1 MTLKLILMALLAH
14 LIGDFILQG
23 EWLTH
28 LRFPSE
34 LFQKGATLTP
44 FEAFKAKRHIYL
56 ATQKLEKQVRP
67 TFLKGSSRFKD
78 DDYKQTLETLILQPP
93 SYKTLLKATYKG
105 NVLHGMLQGLSFYLV
120 ISLYPYLTQQTLSL
134 PFINGLVLVG
144 GYSFLHIF
152 IDQLKV
158 CLTFRYLKHAHHI
171 SFFIMDQFLHLATFF
186 LLPSFYHLN
195 LFLNLSPLNLFLT
208 DPKSF
213 FLLEKELWICITV
226 LITTVFAGIF
236 IKKLMEHIDEKE
248 VEVPL
253 EEPHTEMR
261 HGGYIIG
268 ILERILVASAIL
280 MGHPQL
286 IGYILTAK
294 SIARLKKLKDDK
306 FAEYFLIGNFLSF
319 TFAIGGGVFLRFL
332 FTA

>member
-1 MTLKLILMALLAH
+1 MALLAH

-23 EWLTH
+23 EWLTR

-44 FEAFKAKRHIYL
+44 FEAFKAKMHIYL

-78 DDYKQTLETLILQPP
+78 DNCKQTLETLILQPP
-93 SYKTLLKATYKG
+93 SYRTILKATYKG
-105 NVLHGMLQGLSFYLV
+105 NVLHGMLQGLSLYLV
-120 ISLYPYLTQQTLSL
+120 ISLYPYLTHQTLSL
-134 PFINGLVLVG
+134 PFISGLVLVG

-171 SFFIMDQFLHLATFF
+171 SFFIMDQLLHLTTFF

-195 LFLNLSPLNLFLT
+195 LFLNLSPLNLFLA

-253 EEPHTEMR
+253 EETHTEMR

-319 TFAIGGGVFLRFL
+319 TFAIGGSVFLRFL

>member
-23 EWLTH
+23 EWLTR

-34 LFQKGATLTP
+34 LFQSGASLTP

-56 ATQKLEKQVRP
+56 ATQKLEKHINP
-67 TFLKGSSRFKD
+67 TFLKKPLGFKD
-78 DDYKQTLETLILQPP
+78 NDLNHTLETYLLPPP
-93 SYKTLLKATYKG
+93 SFRTLLKATYKG
-105 NVLHGMLQGLSFYLV
+105 NLLHGMLQGLSFYLV
-120 ISLYPYLTQQTLSL
+120 LSLYPYLTQQTLSL
-134 PFINGLVLVG
+134 PFINAFVLIG
-144 GYSFLHIF
+144 GYTFLHIF

-158 CLTFRYLKHAHHI
+158 CLTFRYLKHAHHM
-171 SFFIMDQFLHLATFF
+171 SFFIIDQLLHLLTFF

-195 LFLNLSPLNLFLT
+195 FFLNFSSLNLLLVNT
-208 DPKSF
+208 KTF
-213 FLLEKELWICITV
+213 FLLEKELWICITF

-280 MGHPQL
+280 IGHPQL